1 MSPLM
6 FDNLQVVETNM
17 DACNYPY
24 ILIINLAN
32 LQENLNI

>member
-1 MSPLM
+1 M

-17 DACNYPY
+17 DVYNYPY
-24 ILIINLAN
+24 IFIIDLAS